1 MSAHTRDLLADVVR
15 GNPLD
20 LGLACLLIAAET
32 DPDLIPGAS
41 LDTLRRLAEAT
52 YAELARSGAAGGRAA
67 GGWSAGGWSPGTGP
81 AGSGGAGVAGT
92 GRPGPGGTAATA
104 GPRESRDPRE
114 SRRRPIWPSP
124 DALARQVPVGG
135 HELRDVEPR
144 LAAEALRI
152 TLGERAG
159 FSGRE
164 ADYDDLASSLL
175 PKVLERRRGLPI
187 LLSVVW
193 LEVARRAG
201 IPAYPIALPGHFV
214 VGVGTPGNAVL
225 VDPFAGGRV
234 MTVHDA
240 AEKVR
245 ASGSAFMR
253 AHLAPA
259 PRLEV
264 VMRILTNIR
273 VWATRTDAPRARLWA
288 VELSLLLPRHPA
300 SLRRERGELLV
311 RLGDF
316 LGGARELE
324 TFAEAVAPVEPTAAA
339 TARRL
344 AVSARARLN

>member
-1 MSAHTRDLLADVVR
+1 MSARTRELLAEVVR
-15 GNPLD
+15 GAPID
-20 LGLACLLIAAET
+20 LGLACLLIAAEA
-32 DPDLIPGAS
+32 DPDLVPAVS
-41 LDTLRRLAEAT
+41 LDTLRHLAEGT
-52 YAELARSGAAGGRAA
+52 YAELDRFGPTGRAA
-67 GGWSAGGWSPGTGP
+67 AARRGAGAGAPGAPRP
-81 AGSGGAGVAGT
+81 AGP
-92 GRPGPGGTAATA
+92 RPTGTAAPGA
-104 GPRESRDPRE
+104 DVPGLDARE
-114 SRRRPIWPSP
+114 SRRRSIWPRP
-124 DALARQVPVGG
+124 EALALQPPVGG

-144 LAAEALRI
+144 LAAEALRV

-159 FSGRE
+159 FGGQA

-175 PKVLERRRGLPI
+175 PRVLERRGGLPI

-201 IPAYPIALPGHFV
+201 IPAYPIALPGHFI
-214 VGVGTPGNAVL
+214 VGVGTPGNSVL
-225 VDPFAGGRV
+225 VDPFAGGR
-234 MTVHDA
+234 TISVHEA

-245 ASGSAFMR
+245 TSGTAFIR

-273 VWATRTDAPRARLWA
+273 VWATRTDSPKSRLWA

-316 LGGARELE
+316 LGGSRELE
-324 TFAEAVAPVEPTAAA
+324 TFAEAVAPVEPAAA
-339 TARRL
+339 AAARRL